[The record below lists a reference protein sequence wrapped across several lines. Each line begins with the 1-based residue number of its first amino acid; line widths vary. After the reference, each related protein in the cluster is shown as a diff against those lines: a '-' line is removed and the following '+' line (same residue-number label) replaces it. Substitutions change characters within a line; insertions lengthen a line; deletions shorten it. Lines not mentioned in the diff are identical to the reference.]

1 MLSATFQRV
10 YESSKAYFLL
20 QRAIEIVRIEN
31 SDFYKCKRLNHLR
44 SLQNKYVD
52 NNFTLFDEMLD
63 SDNFNDAN
71 NALIKEIS
79 EINKRIDGMEQKLVI
94 KK

>member
-1 MLSATFQRV
+1 
-10 YESSKAYFLL
+10 
-20 QRAIEIVRIEN
+20 
-31 SDFYKCKRLNHLR
+31 
-44 SLQNKYVD
+44 
-52 NNFTLFDEMLD
+52 MLD

-79 EINKRIDGMEQKLVI
+79 EINKRIDGMEQKMVF